1 MEKNSFYLILI
12 IPLSILSACA
22 APTPQ
27 LVEVTRIVNQTVEV
41 TRIVEVTSTPIPPTP
56 TLAIPPTP
64 TFALWTVQDA
74 QAAITTADLEFVSPY
89 PMTKDDY
96 GPAPLS
102 AQEAIR
108 FLIPSL
114 CADCGGRIY
123 SFATQEDLDLME
135 NYYTELGK
143 QSALL
148 FSWVF
153 IKDNLLIQLNGNL
166 PEAQA
171 LEYQAALTNIT
182 Y

>member
-74 QAAITTADLEFVSPY
+74 QAAITTAD
-89 PMTKDDY
+89 
-96 GPAPLS
+96 PA
-102 AQEAIR
+102 
-108 FLIPSL
+108 
-114 CADCGGRIY
+114 
-123 SFATQEDLDLME
+123 
-135 NYYTELGK
+135 
-143 QSALL
+143 
-148 FSWVF
+148 
-153 IKDNLLIQLNGNL
+153 
-166 PEAQA
+166 
-171 LEYQAALTNIT
+171 
-182 Y
+182 